1 MLYCYVEQGQ
11 IIEGPGRLPKSW
23 RNIGALDKASPEQLL
38 ELGWLPFIDVK
49 PEYNKDTQY
58 ITGSRVITADAVT
71 MNNTVNDY
79 SAEEIATR
87 LESAKTPIL
96 NRINTE
102 VNTYINQYYD
112 PGTQQTFTAIY
123 VKYNTQAVK
132 DYLDPVLAW
141 IESVMAYYYTQ
152 KATIVAAAD
161 LTALRAIT
169 WDFETF
175 DETKPDASL
184 QALMASLSE

>member
-23 RNIGALDKASPEQLL
+23 RNISGLDKLDSEGLID
-38 ELGWLPFIDVK
+38 LGWLPFVDVK

-112 PGTQQTFTAIY
+112 PGTQQSFTAIY

-141 IESVMAYYYTQ
+141 IESVMGYYYTQ

-161 LTALRAIT
+161 LAALRAIT

-175 DETKPDASL
+175 DETKPDVSL
-184 QALMASLSE
+184 QALMALLAS